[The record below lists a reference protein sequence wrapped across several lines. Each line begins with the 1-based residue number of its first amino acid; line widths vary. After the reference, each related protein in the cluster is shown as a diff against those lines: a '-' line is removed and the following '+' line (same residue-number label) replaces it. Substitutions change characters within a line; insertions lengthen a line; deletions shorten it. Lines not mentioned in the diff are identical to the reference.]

1 VVTEEVGATA
11 VIVLVIFALVWV
23 TVRVAAALRLA
34 LGRDDQAVPTA
45 AIQDRP
51 GPQDKRPASPQDA
64 RSVAP
69 QHTQPGRR
77 AAGAAAHTALTEA
90 EWRAIFRASVLEA
103 VARPQGGPSYFGG
116 RDDAAYLSGWDDA
129 VDWVGQG
136 QDARAPI
143 WGDAAYM
150 TGWYAGVRDVA
161 TARRRACRLTVA

>member
-1 VVTEEVGATA
+1 MVTEEVGATA

-34 LGRDDQAVPTA
+34 RARDDRAFPTA

-51 GPQDKRPASPQDA
+51 TPQDRRPAGPQDA
-64 RSVAP
+64 RSVGP
-69 QHTQPGRR
+69 QDTQPGQHVSS
-77 AAGAAAHTALTEA
+77 AAMHTAWTEA
-90 EWRAIFRASVLEA
+90 EWRAAFRASVLEA
-103 VARPQGGPSYFGG
+103 VARPTGGPSYFGG
-116 RDDAAYLSGWDDA
+116 RDDAAYLSGWDAA

-161 TARRRACRLTVA
+161 TARRRVSRLTVA